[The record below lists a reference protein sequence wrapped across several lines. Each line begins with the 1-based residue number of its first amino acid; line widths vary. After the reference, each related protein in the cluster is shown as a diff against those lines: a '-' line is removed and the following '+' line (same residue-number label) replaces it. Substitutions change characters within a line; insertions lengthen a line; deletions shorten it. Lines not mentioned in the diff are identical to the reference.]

1 MVSNKSLKAYF
12 SEHPDEKEILI
23 NDIQK
28 VAKRIDRYLFK
39 NLDVMP
45 FYLIPENIMAITED
59 EIAQCT
65 VGSACIIPGQINHAN
80 SLSRFDL

>member
-12 SEHPDEKEILI
+12 SEHPDEKEILL

-45 FYLIPENIMAITED
+45 FYLIPENIMAIT
-59 EIAQCT
+59 
-65 VGSACIIPGQINHAN
+65 
-80 SLSRFDL
+80 

>member
-59 EIAQCT
+59 EIA
-65 VGSACIIPGQINHAN
+65 
-80 SLSRFDL
+80 